1 MGGWGGW
8 CDYGADFWDSVGV
21 ESWDRGIGRCSAP
34 PPAAPAA
41 APTGGVSRWP
51 LAAGRWPLAAGSSP
65 ALAWPLER
73 RAVDNFPHLRV
84 LWIARKSLIPFITYA
99 RLTKIITHD
108 IHYVK
113 S

>member
-1 MGGWGGW
+1 MVRLWGRFSGFGR
-8 CDYGADFWDSVGV
+8 CGIVG
-21 ESWDRGIGRCSAP
+21 SWDRGGGRCSAP

-41 APTGGVSRWP
+41 APTGGGV
-51 LAAGRWPLAAGSSP
+51 A

-84 LWIARKSLIPFITYA
+84 LWIARKSLISFITYA

>member
-1 MGGWGGW
+1 MVRLWGRFLG
-8 CDYGADFWDSVGV
+8 F
-21 ESWDRGIGRCSAP
+21 GRCGAP

-51 LAAGRWPLAAGSSP
+51 L
-65 ALAWPLER
+65 ER
-73 RAVDNFPHLRV
+73 RAVDNFSHLRV
-84 LWIARKSLIPFITYA
+84 LWIARKSLISFITYA

>member
-1 MGGWGGW
+1 MG
-8 CDYGADFWDSVGV
+8 
-21 ESWDRGIGRCSAP
+21 RRRQP
-34 PPAAPAA
+34 PPAA
-41 APTGGVSRWP
+41 APTGGVAA
-51 LAAGRWPLAAGSSP
+51 LAADSSP

>member
-1 MGGWGGW
+1 MWG
-8 CDYGADFWDSVGV
+8 AAAS
-21 ESWDRGIGRCSAP
+21 RP
-34 PPAAPAA
+34 PPPRR
-41 APTGGVSRWP
+41 PGGVAA
-51 LAAGRWPLAAGSSP
+51 LAADSSP

>member
-1 MGGWGGW
+1 VWG
-8 CDYGADFWDSVGV
+8 
-21 ESWDRGIGRCSAP
+21 
-34 PPAAPAA
+34 AA
-41 APTGGVSRWP
+41 ASRPLRRAARGGVAA
-51 LAAGRWPLAAGSSP
+51 LAAGRGGCP

-73 RAVDNFPHLRV
+73 RAVDNFAHLRV
-84 LWIARKSLIPFITYA
+84 LWIARKSLISFITYA

>member
-1 MGGWGGW
+1 MRLWGRFSGFGR
-8 CDYGADFWDSVGV
+8 CGIVG
-21 ESWDRGIGRCSAP
+21 SWDRYLWG
-34 PPAAPAA
+34 AA
-41 APTGGVSRWP
+41 ASRPRRRADRGGSP
-51 LAAGRWPLAAGSSP
+51 RWPLAAGSSP

-84 LWIARKSLIPFITYA
+84 LWIARKSLISFITYA